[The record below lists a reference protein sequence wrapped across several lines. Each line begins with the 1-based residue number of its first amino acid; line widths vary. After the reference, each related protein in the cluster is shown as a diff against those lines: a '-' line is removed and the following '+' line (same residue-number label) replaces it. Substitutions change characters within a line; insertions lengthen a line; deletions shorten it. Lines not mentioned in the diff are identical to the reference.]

1 VLEIVEQGTS
11 GDSPN
16 MGHVLQKTKASP
28 RFHPCFSLTV
38 VDNQSPPIISAII
51 DLLFLLL
58 ELMRTSH
65 ARFVAKFQ

>member
-1 VLEIVEQGTS
+1 MLEIVEQGTS

-38 VDNQSPPIISAII
+38 VDNQSPPNNFSHHRSSFFITGI
-51 DLLFLLL
+51 DA
-58 ELMRTSH
+58 H
-65 ARFVAKFQ
+65 